1 MMEDK
6 IKNLL
11 KTKLEERR
19 KLNSEWTK
27 RVGYSQMTD
36 FSHKMDK
43 VEAEIEL
50 LENLLKNE

>member
-1 MMEDK
+1 MINKVE
-6 IKNLL
+6 NLL
-11 KTKLEERR
+11 KTKIEERR

-43 VEAEIEL
+43 IEAEIEL
-50 LENLLKNE
+50 LKNLLKNE

>member
-1 MMEDK
+1 MEDK

-43 VEAEIEL
+43 IEAEIEL
-50 LENLLKNE
+50 LKNLLKNE